1 MHVIL
6 FMQPDGI
13 GFRNISMT
21 PIPDILCPSCHK
33 PSVSQARFCRHCGHD
48 MILNNDGPRYY
59 ITRIIKEGGQG
70 AVYETIGD
78 DRKVYAVKEML
89 DRFTDEQERKDAIT
103 RFNTEAQI
111 LQQLNHPRVPKVY
124 AAFQDEGRHYLAMDF
139 VQGEDLEEIV
149 KRDGAIAEKR
159 VLEWADQILD
169 VLEYLHNNGLIYRD
183 MKPSNVMIDHQHGG
197 IKIVDFGIAKVLQ
210 PSVRGTQIGTPG
222 YAPPEQYQGLATHA
236 SDIYAL
242 GATLHHLLTGRDPTD
257 HPPFTFPVAGDVKP
271 AVTRRTSDAVQH
283 ALQMKPEDRFQTI
296 TEFRTALGLAPIPS
310 TRMVRTPVAA
320 TTAPAPAATSSP
332 SVSAGKPSA
341 FAPPKQPSRIDIP
354 ATTPASQPPPMNLSP
369 TSPVSQPSSVN
380 LPPTTPVSQ
389 SPPVSLPSTTPV
401 SMPSTQPNTPTA
413 TIGNTSTASTSAAPP
428 KVQSQGKPKRRGIGC
443 VKPLSFALVALIL
456 IGLTLVFAFPDITR
470 QYVSTVFGP
479 TTPARLIS
487 QPFIASDLEII
498 VASNIDETGLL
509 QAFRL
514 AYLQAARVQHGD
526 GVQVEEESLTYLG
539 GQTPVRVGED
549 ERGVQYRV
557 SMQGTILVP
566 EE

>member
-1 MHVIL
+1 
-6 FMQPDGI
+6 
-13 GFRNISMT
+13 MT

-33 PSVSQARFCRHCGHD
+33 PSVSQARFCRFCGHD

-59 ITRIIKEGGQG
+59 ITRVIKEGGQG

-89 DRFTDEQERKDAIT
+89 DRFVDEKERSEAIA
-103 RFNTEAQI
+103 RFNTESRI
-111 LQQLNHPRVPKVY
+111 LQQLNHPRVPNVY

-149 KRDGAIAEKR
+149 EREGAIAEKQ

-222 YAPPEQYQGLATHA
+222 YAPPEQYQGLATHE

-242 GATLHHLLTGRDPTD
+242 GATLHHLLTGRDPTE
-257 HPPFTFPVAGDVKP
+257 HPPFSYPVAGDVKP
-271 AVTRRTSDAVQH
+271 AITRRTSDALQQ
-283 ALQMKPEDRFQTI
+283 ALQMKPEDRFQSI
-296 TEFRTALGLAPIPS
+296 RGFRTALGLSPIPS
-310 TRMVRTPVAA
+310 TRMVRTPVTA
-320 TTAPAPAATSSP
+320 TASTAPAAPRP
-332 SVSAGKPSA
+332 SASTGTPSA
-341 FAPPKQPSRIDIP
+341 FGPPKQPSRIDIP
-354 ATTPASQPPPMNLSP
+354 GPPASQPPAGNHSP
-369 TSPVSQPSSVN
+369 TTPVSQPPAVKHSPTTPVSQPSAMS

-389 SPPVSLPSTTPV
+389 PPVQT
-401 SMPSTQPNTPTA
+401 NTPTA
-413 TIGNTSTASTSAAPP
+413 TIGPASTGSVTTAPP
-428 KVQSQGKPKRRGIGC
+428 KTQSQQQSRRRGMGC
-443 VKPLSFALVALIL
+443 IKPLIFALVAFVL
-456 IGLTLVFAFPDITR
+456 IGLTLVFAFPDLSR
-470 QYVSTVFGP
+470 QYISNVFGP

-487 QPFIASDLEII
+487 QPFIAPDLEII
-498 VASNIDETGLL
+498 VSANTDEDGLL

-514 AYLQAARVQHGD
+514 AYLQTARVQHGE
-526 GVQVEEESLTYLG
+526 GVQLEEGSLTYLG
-539 GQTPVRVGED
+539 GQSPVQVGED

>member
-1 MHVIL
+1 
-6 FMQPDGI
+6 
-13 GFRNISMT
+13 
-21 PIPDILCPSCHK
+21 
-33 PSVSQARFCRHCGHD
+33 

-59 ITRIIKEGGQG
+59 ITRVIKEGGQG

-89 DRFTDEQERKDAIT
+89 DRFVDEQERKDAIA
-103 RFNTEAQI
+103 RFNTESQI
-111 LQQLNHPRVPKVY
+111 LQQLNHPRIPQVY

-149 KRDGAIAEKR
+149 KREGAIAEKQ

-242 GATLHHLLTGRDPTD
+242 GATLHHLLTGRDPTE
-257 HPPFTFPVAGDVKP
+257 HPPFSFPVAGDVKP
-271 AVTRRTSDAVQH
+271 AITPRTSDAVQH

-296 TEFRTALGLAPIPS
+296 RQFRTALGLSPIPS
-310 TRMVRTPVAA
+310 TRMVRTPAAA
-320 TTAPAPAATSSP
+320 TAAPARAASP
-332 SVSAGKPSA
+332 SVSTGKSSA

-354 ATTPASQPPPMNLSP
+354 APTSTSQPPAVNHSP
-369 TSPVSQPSSVN
+369 TTPVSQPPAVN

-389 SPPVSLPSTTPV
+389 SPPMNLPSTTPV
-401 SMPSTQPNTPTA
+401 ATSSVQTNTPTA
-413 TIGNTSTASTSAAPP
+413 TIGNTSTASTSVARP
-428 KVQSQGKPKRRGIGC
+428 KAQSQGKPKRRGIGC
-443 VKPLSFALVALIL
+443 IKPLIFALVAFVLL
-456 IGLTLVFAFPDITR
+456 GLTLVFAFPDVSR
-470 QYVSTVFGP
+470 QYVSTIFGP
-479 TTPARLIS
+479 TIPARLIS
-487 QPFIASDLEII
+487 QPFVAPDLEII
-498 VASNIDETGLL
+498 VAPNTDEDGLL
-509 QAFRL
+509 RAFRL
-514 AYLQAARVQHGD
+514 AYLQAARVQHGED
-526 GVQVEEESLTYLG
+526 VQVEEGTLTYLA
-539 GQTPVRVGED
+539 GQTPVQVGED
-549 ERGVQYRV
+549 ERGAQYRV